1 MWKKM
6 INKTNKIDPTDKII
20 QRVIYEKPE
29 VVVRILQDSGIPVSN
44 RPTLNEITSKTFTE
58 LYENKNV
65 DFANR
70 LDSLIVNGE
79 YNNFVMVAVGI
90 ASSIFSGIMGSRQA
104 RKQMQL
110 QMRIAVAKL
119 ENDKLLAEEELR
131 VYGEVERTKILA
143 NSLLSYRTALQG
155 ESTIRQKNVYIYL
168 IALGLSISIVYGT
181 NLLLADS

>member
-1 MWKKM
+1 MWKTMK
-6 INKTNKIDPTDKII
+6 NKIEKIDPTDKII
-20 QRVIYEKPE
+20 QRVIYEKPQI
-29 VVVRILQDSGIPVSN
+29 VVKILQDSGISVSN
-44 RPTLNEITSKTFTE
+44 KPTLNEITTKTFTE
-58 LYENKNV
+58 LYEKKNEN
-65 DFANR
+65 FALR

-143 NSLLSYRTALQG
+143 NSLTEYRIALQG
-155 ESTIRQKNVYIYL
+155 ESTIRQKNVYVYL
-168 IALGLSISIVYGT
+168 VAIGLSISIIYGT